1 MYTAREEIIWEVTQ
15 INTRLWETVVSWL
28 ICNCIALE
36 MLLRG
41 KKPVQVVVAWN
52 IIKDILKQV
61 IEDFANAKEV

>member
-15 INTRLWETVVSWL
+15 INTPLWETVVGWL